1 MTDYLFLSI
10 VLTVAAV
17 LIALLSSALIIAP
30 NPFIADYVFAL
41 KVFSSRENAVAIAKA
56 TESMYKILGGKLN
69 WTIGDKHLFITTDPM
84 EDLDDTML
92 LWALIVQYD
101 LLVRTDANVYI
112 CLSGGLVTPA
122 DRFAYL
128 KRIFPQLA
136 DLDFGVKRGSI
147 TFYADSVDF
156 FVNIPSINLYLNCG
170 PCSSGVKNFIANKM
184 PGYAVFVGTEA
195 DGTASDG
202 VNQRSTDIQGKLT
215 VDRDNW
221 NAFAALVCEFVVVS
235 PEVSRYVLL
244 PAFENLPDTKYAKI
258 PEEYPQIE
266 MTAWETVLMFTA
278 SRPSGAPPAICARI
292 NTANSIFVHQMF
304 LEQLNISR
312 LNKAFKRGINW
323 AREYSKDNRH
333 MFVECVLPF
342 VATSVLGGEYANG
355 FGAPPHLKS
364 SAPYLTPESKL
375 RMHANLR
382 QHCQNYTPAYDLL
395 ALGAALAPTF

>member
-10 VLTVAAV
+10 LLTVASV
-17 LIALLSSALIIAP
+17 LIVLLSSVLVFAP
-30 NPFIADYVFAL
+30 NPFISDYMFAL
-41 KVFSSRENAVAIAKA
+41 KVFSARENSEAIAKA
-56 TESMYKILGGKLN
+56 TETMYKILGGKLK
-69 WTIGDKHLFITTDPM
+69 WTIGEKHLFITTDPM

-92 LWALIVQYD
+92 MWALIVQYD
-101 LLVRTDANVYI
+101 LLERADANVYI
-112 CLSGGLVTPA
+112 CLSGGLVTPG

-136 DLDFGVKRGSI
+136 DLEFGVKRGSI
-147 TFYADSVDF
+147 TFYADTFEF
-156 FVNIPSINLYLNCG
+156 FVEIPIINIYLNCG
-170 PCSSGVKNFIANKM
+170 PCSSAVKNFIANKM
-184 PGYAVFVGTEA
+184 CGYAVFVGTDP
-195 DGTASDG
+195 DGTATDG
-202 VNQRSTDIQGKLT
+202 VNQRSTDIEGKLT
-215 VDRDNW
+215 VDRANW
-221 NAFAALVCEFVVVS
+221 DAFAALVCEFVVVS
-235 PEVSRYVLL
+235 PEISRYVLL
-244 PAFENLPDTKYAKI
+244 PAFENLPSSKYAKI
-258 PEEYPQIE
+258 PEDYPQIE

-278 SRPSGAPPAICARI
+278 SRPSGPPAICARI

-323 AREYSKDNRH
+323 ARVYSKDDRH

-364 SAPYLTPESKL
+364 SAPYLTQESKL
-375 RMHANLR
+375 RMHVNLR
-382 QHCQNYTPAYDLL
+382 QHCSNYTPAYDLL